1 MYHVKNG
8 KYTYLSFTQCH
19 KVILMADPKCS
30 LYKAGNVFFLCIHFV
45 NMYRWKNDTWNVNM
59 NS

>member
-30 LYKAGNVFFLCIHFV
+30 LYKAGNVFFDVFIYLICTGGRMIPG
-45 NMYRWKNDTWNVNM
+45 MLI
-59 NS
+59 

>member
-30 LYKAGNVFFLCIHFV
+30 LYKAGNVFFDVFIFLICTGGRMILG
-45 NMYRWKNDTWNVNM
+45 MLI
-59 NS
+59 

>member
-30 LYKAGNVFFLCIHFV
+30 LYKAGNHSFFKYV
-45 NMYRWKNDTWNVNM
+45 PVED
-59 NS
+59 

>member
-30 LYKAGNVFFLCIHFV
+30 LYKAGNVFFDVFIFLICTGRRMIPG
-45 NMYRWKNDTWNVNM
+45 MLI
-59 NS
+59 

>member
-30 LYKAGNVFFLCIHFV
+30 LYKAGNVFLMYSFF
-45 NMYRWKNDTWNVNM
+45 NMYRWKNDTWYVNM

>member
-8 KYTYLSFTQCH
+8 KYTYSSFTQCH

-30 LYKAGNVFFLCIHFV
+30 LYKAGNVFL
-45 NMYRWKNDTWNVNM
+45 MY
-59 NS
+59 SFF

>member
-8 KYTYLSFTQCH
+8 KYTYSSFTQCH

-30 LYKAGNVFFLCIHFV
+30 LYKAGNVFFDVFIFLICTGGRMIPG
-45 NMYRWKNDTWNVNM
+45 MLI
-59 NS
+59 

>member
-30 LYKAGNVFFLCIHFV
+30 FYKAGNVFF
-45 NMYRWKNDTWNVNM
+45 
-59 NS
+59 